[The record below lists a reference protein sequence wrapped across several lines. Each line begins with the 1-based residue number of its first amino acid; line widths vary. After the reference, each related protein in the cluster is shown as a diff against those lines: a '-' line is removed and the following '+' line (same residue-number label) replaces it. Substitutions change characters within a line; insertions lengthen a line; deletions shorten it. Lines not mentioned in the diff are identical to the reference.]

1 MDSSTVKLLAP
12 FGVLPAVVVFIVIA
26 VVGVPIPVAA
36 VAGIVVG
43 VTIAVLLFH
52 QADSLVLKGLRVH
65 VADARTQ
72 PRVLNV
78 LDGLC
83 DSHGFRKPVV
93 LVIDDPAR
101 NACGFGR
108 RAHHGTLALTSGLIE
123 SIDRLQLEGVLAREL
138 TSLSAKSRPA
148 ATTAVSVR
156 RFLPR
161 RMGDAMVERVQGHE
175 RAVRDDF
182 EAVGY
187 TRYPPGL
194 AAALSTIDARRAAV
208 GGVNPA
214 TRHLWIVD
222 PTDASSSDE
231 RVPDPWPV
239 TLRVAALRE
248 L

>member
-12 FGVLPAVVVFIVIA
+12 FGVLIALVVFAITFA
-26 VVGVPIPVAA
+26 VGVPVVVAA
-36 VAGIVVG
+36 VAGVVLG
-43 VTIAVLLFH
+43 VTIAVLLFR

-65 VADARTQ
+65 SADARTQ

-93 LVIDDPAR
+93 VIVDDPAR

-108 RAHHGTLALTSGLIE
+108 RAHHGTLALTSGLVE
-123 SIDRLQLEGVLAREL
+123 SLDLMQLEGVLAREL
-138 TSLSAKSRPA
+138 TSLSIKSRPA

-161 RMGDAMVERVQGHE
+161 RMGEAIVQRVQGVE

-182 EAVGY
+182 EAVRY

-194 AAALSTIDARRAAV
+194 AAALAAIDAGSIAV
-208 GGVNPA
+208 SGANRSA
-214 TRHLWIVD
+214 RHLWIVD
-222 PTDASSSDE
+222 PTEGSSTDE
-231 RVPDPWPV
+231 RASDPWPV
-239 TLRVAALRE
+239 EVRIAALRE